1 MKGAKLLNRIARK
14 IQISS
19 PTILSLV
26 GAGGVIATSI
36 IAVKATPKALRILED
51 QHYHHY
57 YNSEE
62 PNNVSKMD
70 IIKMTWKCY
79 IPTAIVGTS
88 TIACILGANVLN
100 KKNQASLV
108 SLYSMVD
115 QSYKRYKLA
124 AGEVFGEDADK
135 KIKAQVAKDTYVS
148 CDGNKVYSP
157 DQDGSEKVLFYD
169 YFSGRYFT
177 STIAAVINAQYH
189 MNRNFILRGE
199 SCINEFYNFLGI
211 DPIEGGDDIGW
222 ADEYAEAGFAW
233 IDFEISKITMDDILS
248 TSLGD
253 IMKNIDAIGDNI
265 NLVEFDLDQYIK

>member
-26 GAGGVIATSI
+26 GAGGVIVTSI

-62 PNNVSKMD
+62 PNNISKMD

-233 IDFEISKITMDDILS
+233 IDFEISKITMDDGLECHVVSPITNPEPVPYS
-248 TSLGD
+248 
-253 IMKNIDAIGDNI
+253 NI
-265 NLVEFDLDQYIK
+265 NAFYREYSTTE